1 MNDINPKILELLA
14 LRGITTEEDIAE
26 FLSNKPK
33 KTYDPFLLLNME
45 AGVDLILKTI
55 KQKKKICLY
64 GDYDVDGITSICIL
78 KILLSHLTENITY
91 YIPSRFHE
99 GYGLNRCAIDKLK
112 TQNVDLIITVDCGST
127 SFEEVE
133 YAKSLGLDIMV
144 TDHHSIMDKKADCIL
159 INPKQESCPYPFKGL
174 AGCGVAFKL
183 AQAIRERA
191 KLPKSVTNGLLD
203 IVAIGTIGDIVPLV
217 DENRTLAK
225 FGLYELNKR
234 DRLGIKLLVEAISM
248 NTLSLK
254 SDQIA
259 FCIVPHLNA
268 AGRMKDALIGV
279 DLLLSNDSFRA
290 RELASEL
297 VKHNAERKRIQEET
311 FNHCQELK
319 EIQCNDAIFPII
331 RAENAHEGITGI
343 VAGKLKDIYERPV
356 IIATPCEGQ
365 LKGTGRSTD
374 KIDLFQLLDRH
385 RDLFV
390 RFGGHQGAC
399 GFLIDEEN
407 FEEFR
412 TKANE
417 DLVRQVESNPN
428 LFQKKSQYD
437 MKLTGSDLTLQF
449 MDQLELMEPFGC
461 KNRRPIFCLNG
472 VLICG
477 LQRMG
482 KDGNHAKFFASS
494 KDGSASECVLFSK
507 AQQYEDLLASN
518 QPLNLYGTLQLNCW
532 NGSKKV
538 QFVVDKIELE
548 AAPIGSEANLS

>member
-1 MNDINPKILELLA
+1 MNDINPIILELLS
-14 LRGITTEEDIAE
+14 LRGIKEEEDIIE
-26 FLSNKPK
+26 FLTNKPK
-33 KTYDPFLLLNME
+33 KTYDSFLLLNME
-45 AGVDLILKTI
+45 AGVDFILDAI
-55 KQKKKICLY
+55 KHKKKICLY
-64 GDYDVDGITSICIL
+64 GDYDVDGITSICVL
-78 KILLSHLTENITY
+78 KILLSHLTDNLTY

-112 TQNVDLIITVDCGST
+112 AQGTDLIITVDCGST
-127 SFEEVE
+127 SYEEVE
-133 YAKSLGLDIMV
+133 YAKSLGLDVIV

-183 AQAIRERA
+183 AQALREKA
-191 KLPKSVTNGLLD
+191 KLPKSITNGLLD
-203 IVAIGTIGDIVPLV
+203 IVAIGTIGDIVPLI

-234 DRLGIKLLVEAISM
+234 HRLGIKLLVESISM
-248 NTLSLK
+248 NTTTLK

-259 FCIVPHLNA
+259 YCIVPHLNA

-279 DLLLSNDSFRA
+279 DLLLSDDQSRA
-290 RELASEL
+290 SQLAIEL
-297 VKHNAERKRIQEET
+297 VKHNSERKRIQEET

-319 EIQCNDAIFPII
+319 EIQCSDAIFPII

-374 KIDLFQLLDRH
+374 KIDLFKLLDRY

-390 RFGGHQGAC
+390 RFGGHHGAC
-399 GFLIDEEN
+399 GFLIDEKN
-407 FEEFR
+407 FEEFKE
-412 TKANE
+412 KANQ
-417 DLVRQVESNPN
+417 DLTRQVESNPE
-428 LFQKKSQYD
+428 LLQKQSQFD
-437 MKLTGSDLTLQF
+437 MKVTGADLTLDF

-461 KNRRPIFCLNG
+461 KNRRPVFCLDNVRVCG
-472 VLICG
+472 V
-477 LQRMG
+477 QRMG

-494 KDGSASECVLFSK
+494 GDGSAAECVLFSK
-507 AQQYEDLLASN
+507 AQLYEELLNSKKS
-518 QPLNLYGTLQLNCW
+518 LNLYGTLQLNNW
-532 NGSKKV
+532 NGMKKV
-538 QFVVDKIELE
+538 QFVVEKIESE
-548 AAPIGSEANLS
+548 ESPTGSEAILS